1 MLPLGN
7 SQRQARESDQKAR
20 FRNLNGAV
28 LMERFRST
36 GAMVRLGVDATHA
49 AVIQAI
55 ASAAPGEGW
64 RFRSDPDR
72 IVSGE
77 ARIVQSK
84 IAELCGR
91 TPRTVQRALRHLE
104 ARGLIETIATRI
116 KDPHDGFVK
125 TLNAYRVTL
134 PPECAAGGAE
144 GARDATLAVEAAQGE
159 RLRLA
164 TDAPPAPPSMRQGR
178 HHPFD
183 TRVPTHA
190 TSASPLPSEPSQPSD
205 SSAAAAAAEIVQ
217 EAAPTVQLRD
227 GRTLALA
234 RAPGAGGKPNGTAT
248 LDGVTVA
255 VAPDAWAALEA
266 GRPDGVALD
275 QRKRGD
281 GSAYWFASLAPE
293 NARRDA
299 ARRDTASEP
308 RRGAEAPAGA
318 TLRISVGELRRMERR
333 TPENPMS
340 MVSCRSVE
348 HGWVRLSRATV
359 ASLGTFLPDG
369 ETLEFDAHP
378 SGGWVERIPAK
389 PPEEN
394 VPF

>member
-1 MLPLGN
+1 
-7 SQRQARESDQKAR
+7 
-20 FRNLNGAV
+20 
-28 LMERFRST
+28 MERFRST

-55 ASAAPGEGW
+55 ASAAPGDGW

-77 ARIVQSK
+77 ARIGQEK

-91 TPRTVQRALRHLE
+91 TPRTVQRAIRKLE
-104 ARGLIETIATRI
+104 ARGLVETIATRTR
-116 KDPHDGFVK
+116 DPRDGSRK
-125 TLNAYRVTL
+125 TINAYRVTL

-144 GARDATLAVEAAQGE
+144 GAREATIAVEAAQCE

-164 TDAPPAPPSMRQGR
+164 TQATPPMRQGR
-178 HHPFD
+178 PRPCDTGVSSHTTSVSPF
-183 TRVPTHA
+183 
-190 TSASPLPSEPSQPSD
+190 PSEPSVPSV
-205 SSAAAAAAEIVQ
+205 SSAAAAAKEIVQ

-227 GRTLALA
+227 GRTLSLA

-266 GRPDGVALD
+266 GRPDGIALD
-275 QRKRGD
+275 LRKRND

-299 ARRDTASEP
+299 ARRDPASEP
-308 RRGAEAPAGA
+308 RRDAEAPAGA
-318 TLRISVGELRRMERR
+318 TLRLSVAELKLMERR

-359 ASLGTFLPDG
+359 SSLETFLPDG

-378 SGGWVERIPAK
+378 SGGWVERVVPK
-389 PPEEN
+389 LPEED